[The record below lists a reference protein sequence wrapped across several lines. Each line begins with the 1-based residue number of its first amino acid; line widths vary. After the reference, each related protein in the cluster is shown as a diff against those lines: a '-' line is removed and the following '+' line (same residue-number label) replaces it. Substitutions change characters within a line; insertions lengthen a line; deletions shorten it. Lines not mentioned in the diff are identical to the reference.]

1 MLGFVGISSIHWFVN
16 HHLENWFLT
25 PPCKAVQVRLPG
37 DLVARANRAV
47 ASSTITASGSQARA
61 HGSWSPCIWPQERLQ
76 YETWCQHR
84 AFVTDISFPH
94 PFMQPL
100 QGLQSELCRRMGIA
114 GIHVV
119 DKVDA
124 TNEKQLPSLV
134 ADPAAVLWGS
144 PHVHHVGEAEA
155 AVNLMTTY
163 DNKDFKF
170 NAFTLL
176 TWGPTAIMASIVRHP
191 GVYVKWHE
199 GSKKVEKS
207 AGDQHL
213 DNGDAIPSISLPGTT
228 LEGNEYGE
236 ETRVPGNAFGR
247 AAYLARAENF
257 QVKFFLTARSRMR
270 HLQYRALTQDETGKT
285 GLECNNL
292 PIGDRID
299 ALEHKI
305 LSTAVS
311 RDMHDFIRL
320 LVPDIEEY
328 EQGLLA
334 FTVNDYVDTQ
344 GCKNVLP
351 AALWESA
358 DVITSRFSHEI
369 DWTKDPGLFH
379 DWRFTWF
386 SVGDFL
392 AVWLRLPPG
401 LCLPRELETI
411 RVIVWCW
418 AWCF

>member
-1 MLGFVGISSIHWFVN
+1 
-16 HHLENWFLT
+16 
-25 PPCKAVQVRLPG
+25 
-37 DLVARANRAV
+37 
-47 ASSTITASGSQARA
+47 
-61 HGSWSPCIWPQERLQ
+61 
-76 YETWCQHR
+76 
-84 AFVTDISFPH
+84 
-94 PFMQPL
+94 MQPL

-124 TNEKQLPSLV
+124 TNEKQLRSLV

-144 PHVHHVGEAEA
+144 PHVHHVGEEEA

-236 ETRVPGNAFGR
+236 ETRVPGNAFGC

-270 HLQYRALTQDETGKT
+270 HLQYRALTQDEIGKT

-311 RDMHDFIRL
+311 RDMHDLIRL
-320 LVPDIEEY
+320 LVPDIGQY

-344 GCKNVLP
+344 GCKNVLC

-369 DWTKDPGLFH
+369 D
-379 DWRFTWF
+379 
-386 SVGDFL
+386 
-392 AVWLRLPPG
+392 
-401 LCLPRELETI
+401 
-411 RVIVWCW
+411 
-418 AWCF
+418 